1 MPLLSQNEDLI
12 TEPPLK
18 KAVVEANKM
27 SSPCALMEHPIPCPF
42 PVAFSPVVELAIAQD
57 SVDGV
62 KLKILRES
70 ASFLWDC
77 TLVQHQRSI

>member
-18 KAVVEANKM
+18 KAAVEANKM
-27 SSPCALMEHPIPCPF
+27 SSPCALMEHPIPCPL
-42 PVAFSPVVELAIAQD
+42 PAAFSAVVELAIAQD

-62 KLKILRES
+62 KL
-70 ASFLWDC
+70 
-77 TLVQHQRSI
+77 